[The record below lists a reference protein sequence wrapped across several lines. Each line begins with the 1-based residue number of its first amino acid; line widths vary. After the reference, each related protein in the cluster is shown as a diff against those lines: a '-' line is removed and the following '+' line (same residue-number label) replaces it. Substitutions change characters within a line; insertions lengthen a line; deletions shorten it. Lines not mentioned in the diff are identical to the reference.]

1 MLDVFKGSKRERETS
16 LKWEWRFRIAGH
28 VINRSPILAIRDGNW
43 TLLVNPDSS
52 RSELFDIPKDPM
64 ELNNVA
70 EANPAVVNRLRQQVT
85 KWQKELPTGPFDEG
99 AGSNAYP
106 WPE

>member
-1 MLDVFKGSKRERETS
+1 
-16 LKWEWRFRIAGH
+16 
-28 VINRSPILAIRDGNW
+28 
-43 TLLVNPDSS
+43 
-52 RSELFDIPKDPM
+52 M

>member
-1 MLDVFKGSKRERETS
+1 M
-16 LKWEWRFRIAGH
+16 WEWRFRIAGH
-28 VINRSPILAIRDGNW
+28 VINRSPILAIRDGQW
-43 TLLVNPDSS
+43 KLLVNPDGS
-52 RSELFDIPKDPM
+52 RHELFDIPTDPM

-70 EANPAVVNRLRQQVT
+70 DDHQGVVERLAKRVVE
-85 KWQKELPTGPFDEG
+85 WQGELPEGPFDNT